1 MDMNEIVIASKNENK
16 VREIEQILDNTNLK
30 IVSLNSFPDIPDIE
44 ETGDTFLANARL
56 KSQHY
61 HRILDMPVIADD
73 SGLVVPALGGE
84 PGIYSAR
91 YAGIQSDYQANNQK
105 LLKNLTGFQ
114 SAQRNAY
121 FICVMLYLDE
131 KCELDVEGRA
141 HGRII
146 EKPVGKN
153 GFGYDPVFYHPESKM
168 TFAQMDANHKNR
180 TSHRFLA
187 LQELNIKLNRHWR
200 NL

>member
-1 MDMNEIVIASKNENK
+1 MNEIVIASKNENK

-30 IVSLNSFPDIPDIE
+30 IVSLNLFPDIPDIE

-56 KSQHY
+56 KAQYY
-61 HRILDMPVIADD
+61 HRILGMPVIADD

-91 YAGIQSDYQANNQK
+91 YAGIQSDYEANNQK
-105 LLKNLTGFQ
+105 LLKNLDGFV
-114 SAQRNAY
+114 SEQRDAY

-131 KCELDVEGRA
+131 KSELDAEGRV
-141 HGRII
+141 HGRIT
-146 EKPVGKN
+146 EKPVGEN

-180 TSHRFLA
+180 ISHRYLA
-187 LQELNIKLNRHWR
+187 LQDLNKKLDHYWS